1 MLLIVTILLLASM
14 KCQHHFAKSF
24 LARLGRM
31 QKTQR
36 CDVTDVTWPVL
47 FESAVKAAVE
57 IDRLPCG
64 LSL

>member
-1 MLLIVTILLLASM
+1 M

-36 CDVTDVTWPVL
+36 CEVTDVTWPVL